1 MKLNVIVDERALAV
15 DVPPHM
21 LHEAED
27 FYRKMDS
34 DMDHGW
40 QMGPE
45 FIENPDKVQRCQIA
59 ANKLLTSLSTANETM
74 ITLMAGYIL
83 KRLPGITGVRIDT
96 AGEMLHTELLYEKS
110 AGAAPPAATP
120 SSTPARAQKLGK
132 LEAMEQAGKDVT
144 KVYKVGKS
152 HRFAVRDLK
161 TGEWLESGPMETEQ
175 EAYEKRMQAYKRRLD
190 ELTGLKN

>member
-1 MKLNVIVDERALAV
+1 MKLNIIVDERALAV

-59 ANKLLTSLSTANETM
+59 ANKLLTSLSAANETM

-83 KRLPGITGVRIDT
+83 KRLPGVTGVRIDT
-96 AGEMLHTELLYEKS
+96 AGEMLHTELLYEKPAS
-110 AGAAPPAATP
+110 VTPAPTSS
-120 SSTPARAQKLGK
+120 SSTTRAQKLGK

-144 KVYKVGKS
+144 KVYKVGQS
-152 HRFAVRDLK
+152 HRFAVRNLK
-161 TGEWLESGPMETEQ
+161 TGEWLESGPMDTEQ

-190 ELTGLKN
+190 ELTGQQN

>member
-1 MKLNVIVDERALAV
+1 MKLNVIIDERTLAV

-27 FYRKMDS
+27 FFRKMDH
-34 DMDHGW
+34 DMDSGW

-45 FIENPDKVQRCQIA
+45 YIEKPDKTQRCQIA

-83 KRLPGITGVRIDT
+83 KRLPGVTGVRIDT
-96 AGEMLHTELLYEKS
+96 AGEMLHTELLFGKPVTET
-110 AGAAPPAATP
+110 PDTATKR
-120 SSTPARAQKLGK
+120 SSKLNK

-144 KVYKVGKS
+144 RVYQVGKS

-161 TGEWLESGPMETEQ
+161 TGEWLESGPMESEA
-175 EAYEKRMQAYKRRLD
+175 EAYEQRMQAYKRRLD
-190 ELTGLKN
+190 ELTSE

>member
-15 DVPPHM
+15 DVPTHM

-45 FIENPDKVQRCQIA
+45 FIEKPDKVQRCQIA

-83 KRLPGITGVRIDT
+83 KRVPGVTGVRIDT
-96 AGEMLHTELLYEKS
+96 AGEMLHTELLYEKPLRSPAS
-110 AGAAPPAATP
+110 APTTGI
-120 SSTPARAQKLGK
+120 ARAQQLGK

-144 KVYKVGKS
+144 KVYQVGKS
-152 HRFAVRDLK
+152 YRFAVRDLK
-161 TGEWLESGPMETEQ
+161 TGEWLESGPMQTEKD
-175 EAYEKRMQAYKRRLD
+175 AYEKRMQAYKHRLD
-190 ELTGLKN
+190 ELTG